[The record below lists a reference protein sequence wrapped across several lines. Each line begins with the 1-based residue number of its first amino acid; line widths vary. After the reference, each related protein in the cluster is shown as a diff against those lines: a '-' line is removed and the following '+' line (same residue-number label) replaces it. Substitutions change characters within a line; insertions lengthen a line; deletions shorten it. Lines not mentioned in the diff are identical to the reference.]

1 MDISLPL
8 IDLIILL
15 IGSICNKSISSLLS
29 ENPVPVKKVCI
40 DDIFPVTVQIEEK
53 DVYKKYGISRNEIIG
68 AVKSVV
74 KKR

>member
-1 MDISLPL
+1 MVEEHSY
-8 IDLIILL
+8 
-15 IGSICNKSISSLLS
+15 IGGLAESISSLLS
-29 ENPVPVKKVCI
+29 ENPVPVKKVCLK
-40 DDIFPVTVQIEEK
+40 DIFPVSIKIEEK